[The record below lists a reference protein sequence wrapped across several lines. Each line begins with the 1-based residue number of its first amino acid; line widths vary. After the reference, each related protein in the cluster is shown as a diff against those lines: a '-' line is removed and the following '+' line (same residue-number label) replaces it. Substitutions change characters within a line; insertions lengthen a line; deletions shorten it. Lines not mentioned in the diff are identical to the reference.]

1 MKKKPELEPL
11 KDPEGGE
18 RLSDCEDALGSRTYH
33 TSEASSTNSNSANAS
48 STNASGANAS
58 SANTSSAN
66 ASSANTSGLSST
78 KKAAPLY
85 KVTTLGSPKNR
96 RLLLSTDTAK
106 TRRTSLLRDGL
117 NDDLS
122 NLPIISNMTVVL
134 ENCMV
139 PDRSSTVEM
148 PKLEAEGLID
158 KKGGVSDKG
167 KKANGKA
174 EKLSKSRANRPIA
187 PAPPPP
193 KLIAVPSLTNPNSV
207 HNTSSSGSPS
217 PAEPHPTNTQH
228 PHQPPPTQPP
238 TTLVPGGPSSKNPPL
253 TTLKPIKPKL
263 GLTDP
268 CLGKTALVPSS
279 KETRKKE
286 KRRLKDKHSRDLDR
300 TSSGEGGVKAEDCG
314 GAGGPK
320 PAAREAPGSL
330 LKEHL
335 SKQEVVNGL
344 TGSQESRMASIR
356 AEADKV
362 YTFTDNAPSPSI
374 GTSLRLDAGSG
385 IGSPDGD
392 SKNNSPAYS
401 DISDAGDDG
410 GAVEW
415 NASKTPPA
423 ASNPLS
429 KDSQYYQGY
438 DSYYL
443 QGFMQSDRQNHCGPA
458 SHKGVDV
465 KAKERKEDLKEE
477 EPVDSKKAEGC
488 GQSQLQLAMSQTQT
502 ALAQSLYYGQYSRA
516 LYSHHKLLLGNKCCD
531 QALGGAKQRSD
542 RGPAGPGREGEDGK
556 YASAGSG
563 GAAVPAQGGD
573 GTKGCCSKPTLSYA
587 EKGERGDRGERA
599 ERGQLSSILDQQP
612 GTVKASSSS
621 SSLHNPNTPTDLDSN
636 GSYSSPPDSL
646 GWAYRRPRCKQPH
659 YPLGLHGNQPE
670 EGEADQT
677 KEWRA
682 TLEPVGAKMATI
694 GGGGVRG
701 GERGGAQHATPI
713 SEAEDAE
720 RLEGEEVIG
729 EEPIGGLC
737 EESQSARAAVSPPQQ
752 AYLPYQQAPYPPYLA
767 LTRSSQG
774 MSPNMAHSYPGF
786 HYPLYGKT
794 AGRDDPEGTN
804 HTEPSSLELHPPSLL
819 SQGKSPAPGEKGS
832 PERER
837 ELERERNQVS
847 FGRHLHTHHH
857 THLGVSYSLLS
868 APYDVY
874 QGLSSRS
881 LVTNQVTGQSPS
893 ESQGKN

>member
-1 MKKKPELEPL
+1 METLATTTRGTPARPL
-11 KDPEGGE
+11 PQHPTRCQK
-18 RLSDCEDALGSRTYH
+18 T
-33 TSEASSTNSNSANAS
+33 
-48 STNASGANAS
+48 
-58 SANTSSAN
+58 
-66 ASSANTSGLSST
+66 
-78 KKAAPLY
+78 
-85 KVTTLGSPKNR
+85 
-96 RLLLSTDTAK
+96 LST
-106 TRRTSLLRDGL
+106 TR
-117 NDDLS
+117 
-122 NLPIISNMTVVL
+122 
-134 ENCMV
+134 
-139 PDRSSTVEM
+139 
-148 PKLEAEGLID
+148 
-158 KKGGVSDKG
+158 
-167 KKANGKA
+167 
-174 EKLSKSRANRPIA
+174 
-187 PAPPPP
+187 
-193 KLIAVPSLTNPNSV
+193 
-207 HNTSSSGSPS
+207 
-217 PAEPHPTNTQH
+217 
-228 PHQPPPTQPP
+228 
-238 TTLVPGGPSSKNPPL
+238 
-253 TTLKPIKPKL
+253 
-263 GLTDP
+263 
-268 CLGKTALVPSS
+268 
-279 KETRKKE
+279 
-286 KRRLKDKHSRDLDR
+286 
-300 TSSGEGGVKAEDCG
+300 
-314 GAGGPK
+314 
-320 PAAREAPGSL
+320 
-330 LKEHL
+330 
-335 SKQEVVNGL
+335 
-344 TGSQESRMASIR
+344 
-356 AEADKV
+356 
-362 YTFTDNAPSPSI
+362 
-374 GTSLRLDAGSG
+374 
-385 IGSPDGD
+385 
-392 SKNNSPAYS
+392 
-401 DISDAGDDG
+401 
-410 GAVEW
+410 
-415 NASKTPPA
+415 
-423 ASNPLS
+423 
-429 KDSQYYQGY
+429 GY

-563 GAAVPAQGGD
+563 GAAVPAQGG
-573 GTKGCCSKPTLSYA
+573 T
-587 EKGERGDRGERA
+587 
-599 ERGQLSSILDQQP
+599 P

-720 RLEGEEVIG
+720 RLEGEE
-729 EEPIGGLC
+729 
-737 EESQSARAAVSPPQQ
+737 